1 LVFGVLV
8 IAITATAMWAVRA
21 QDRLAVAQAREAATG
36 LSQAADA
43 ALSAAMATGEFAQ
56 QQAVMAR
63 LARAPGVS
71 GLHVIRS
78 QSVAA
83 QHGARNA
90 PNDDVERRAAADGT
104 AYAGLER
111 HDGRLVYRSVM
122 PVRVTDDA
130 VGKVCSTCHEV
141 PASRVLG
148 AVSLEVSLDSLE
160 TASSGF
166 KRAVTVFGI
175 ILAPLLGGVAF
186 VVIARTVSAPLKA
199 VALQIHEIAE
209 GRGDLTRRLAV
220 RGRDEIA
227 DVAGGLNAFLDT
239 LQGLLRQVRGAARE
253 VAGASDRVSASS
265 SEIASG
271 AHQHAASLEEI
282 AASLEQIT
290 SSVQQS
296 VEHIQKASEMAAES
310 QRIAQDEGQVVR
322 DAVASMDEI
331 TRASARVA
339 EISTTIDEIAFQT
352 NLLALNA
359 AVEAARA
366 GDHGRGFAVVATEVR
381 GLAQRSAAAARE
393 IKGLIGETAAKVETG
408 TTLVNRAGATFV
420 DIVSAV
426 TRVRDTVAQI
436 ASANSEQAQGLD
448 QINRAVSEMDRVVQQ
463 TAQHTQALAATGQG
477 LVGHASELTGRISG
491 FRL

>member
-1 LVFGVLV
+1 
-8 IAITATAMWAVRA
+8 M
-21 QDRLAVAQAREAATG
+21 Q
-36 LSQAADA
+36 
-43 ALSAAMATGEFAQ
+43 
-56 QQAVMAR
+56 R

-71 GLHVIRS
+71 GLHVVRS
-78 QSVAA
+78 TSVAG
-83 QHGARNA
+83 QHGAKNA
-90 PNDDVERRAAADGT
+90 PKDDVERRAAADG
-104 AYAGLER
+104 APYAALER
-111 HDGRLVYRSVM
+111 RDGRLVYRSVT
-122 PVRVTDDA
+122 PVRVADDA
-130 VGKVCSTCHEV
+130 IGKACSTCHEV
-141 PASRVLG
+141 PANRVLG

-160 TASSGF
+160 AASGAF
-166 KRAVTVFGI
+166 KRAVALFGL

-186 VVIARTVSAPLKA
+186 LVVSRTVSAPLKA
-199 VALQIHEIAE
+199 VALQIREIAE

-227 DVAGGLNAFLDT
+227 DVAIWLNAFLDT
-239 LQGLLRQVRGAARE
+239 LQDLLRQVRGAARE
-253 VAGASDRVSASS
+253 VAGASEQVSASS
-265 SEIASG
+265 GDIASG

-296 VEHIQKASEMAAES
+296 VEHIHKANDMAAES
-310 QRIAQDEGQVVR
+310 QRIAQDEGEVVR
-322 DAVASMDEI
+322 EAVTSMDEI

-408 TTLVNRAGATFV
+408 TRLVNRAGATFV
-420 DIVSAV
+420 EIVTAV

-436 ASANSEQAQGLD
+436 SGANTEQAQGLD
-448 QINRAVSEMDRVVQQ
+448 QINRAVSEMDQVVQA
-463 TAQHTQALAATGQG
+463 TAQHTQALAVTGQG
-477 LVGHASELTGRISG
+477 LVGHASELTDRISG
-491 FRL
+491 FRLETGEVSGHEVPAPVAARASLGAPPRSVRLRRPGVRAPRIPTGV